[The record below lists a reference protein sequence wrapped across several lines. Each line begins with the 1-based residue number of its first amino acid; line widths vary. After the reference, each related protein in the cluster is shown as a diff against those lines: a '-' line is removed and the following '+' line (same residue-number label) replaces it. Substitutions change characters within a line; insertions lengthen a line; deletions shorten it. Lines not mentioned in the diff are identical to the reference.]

1 MKKLSIVVPCYNEAE
16 ALPLFYPAVEK
27 VVQEMKDVNVEYWFV
42 NDGSSDD
49 TLGEMRKLHAQAP
62 ERVHYVSFSRNF
74 GKEAGL
80 YAGLEVATGDY
91 VVVMDADLQ
100 DPPSFLPRMYAE
112 LQSGEYDCIG
122 TRRTDRTGEAK
133 FKSFL
138 SDQFYKVINR
148 ISNTNIVPGARDYR
162 MMTRQMVDAVLSMK
176 EYSRFSKGIFSWVG
190 FKTKYL
196 DYHNVERVAGETDW
210 STWQL
215 FKYAMDGISDFSQA
229 PLSLA
234 IWLGTS
240 AALLSVLG
248 IIFVIIRWL
257 VDPASSVFGWA
268 SMVCIILLLGGMQL
282 LCIGI
287 VGKYIG
293 RIYLQVKHRPIYI
306 IKEKKWKRNNSR
318 SCTGR

>member
-16 ALPLFYPAVEK
+16 ALPLFYSAVEK
-27 VVQEMKDVNVEYWFV
+27 VVNKIKELEIEYWFV
-42 NDGSSDD
+42 NDGSKDN
-49 TLGEMRKLHAQAP
+49 TLIEMRKLHEQDP
-62 ERVHYVSFSRNF
+62 DRVHYVSFSRNF

-80 YAGLEVATGDY
+80 YAGLEAATGDY

-100 DPPSFLPRMYAE
+100 DPPSFLPTMYQE
-112 LQSGEYDCIG
+112 LKSGEYDCIG

-133 FKSFL
+133 IKSFL

-148 ISNTNIVPGARDYR
+148 ISNTNIIPGARDYR

-210 STWQL
+210 NTWQL
-215 FKYAMDGISDFSQA
+215 FRYAMDGISDFSQA

-234 IWLGTS
+234 VWLGTTS
-240 AALLSVLG
+240 FAISVLG
-248 IIFVIIRWL
+248 ILWVIVRRL
-257 VDPASSVFGWA
+257 LNPASSIFGWA
-268 SMVCIILLLGGMQL
+268 STTCIILFLGGLQL

-306 IKEKKWKRNNSR
+306 VKEKK
-318 SCTGR
+318 